1 MKSNE
6 SPLSD
11 RPGGPKPW
19 SEQARRSWKA
29 WRNYYPSL
37 AYARGDRR
45 TFYIPIDEAANMA
58 GLTRRNFYK
67 RYLMSK
73 RLPYVV
79 KTWFHGRKMRR
90 KSLVPRGAVVEL
102 LARELCQEA
111 RRHELRRA
119 GLAIRRN
126 AQAAD
131 LERELNERRR
141 AGANG
146 RNRLPGNDHSRSPK

>member
-58 GLTRRNFYK
+58 GLSRRNFYK
-67 RYLMSK
+67 RYLAS
-73 RLPYVV
+73 
-79 KTWFHGRKMRR
+79 
-90 KSLVPRGAVVEL
+90 E
-102 LARELCQEA
+102 
-111 RRHELRRA
+111 
-119 GLAIRRN
+119 
-126 AQAAD
+126 
-131 LERELNERRR
+131 
-141 AGANG
+141 
-146 RNRLPGNDHSRSPK
+146 

>member
-58 GLTRRNFYK
+58 GLSRRNFYK
-67 RYLMSK
+67 RYLMSA

-102 LARELCQEA
+102 SRASFARKP
-111 RRHELRRA
+111 
-119 GLAIRRN
+119 GAISC
-126 AQAAD
+126 AA
-131 LERELNERRR
+131 L
-141 AGANG
+141 G
-146 RNRLPGNDHSRSPK
+146 

>member
-1 MKSNE
+1 MTREKVRNE
-6 SPLSD
+6 PPPGD

-58 GLTRRNFYK
+58 GLSRRNFYK
-67 RYLMSK
+67 RYLMSA

-102 LARELCQEA
+102 SRASFARPCTLA
-111 RRHELRRA
+111 
-119 GLAIRRN
+119 LAVSASTR
-126 AQAAD
+126 
-131 LERELNERRR
+131 
-141 AGANG
+141 
-146 RNRLPGNDHSRSPK
+146 